1 MSRVRGLRMCF
12 NVYHPPHFR
21 TPRVLEA
28 VGPGLSRLC
37 RGRRPCTG
45 RHRPRLQ
52 HGRMSSIVVLAVRA
66 PTDTNNF
73 RVLFTGICQNLQQ
86 RFTTVICVYEMVLFG
101 SLTF

>member
-1 MSRVRGLRMCF
+1 MSRVRGLCMCF
-12 NVYHPPHFR
+12 NVYHPPQLR

-37 RGRRPCTG
+37 RGRGPCTG

-86 RFTTVICVYEMVLFG
+86 RFTVICVFKMVLFG
-101 SLTF
+101 VFTF